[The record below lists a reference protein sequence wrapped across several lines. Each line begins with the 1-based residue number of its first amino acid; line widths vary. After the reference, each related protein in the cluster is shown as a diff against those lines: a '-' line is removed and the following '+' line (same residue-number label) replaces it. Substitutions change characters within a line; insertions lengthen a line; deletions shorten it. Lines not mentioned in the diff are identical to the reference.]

1 MNRPIRIGLIAE
13 GEAELGSSVPYLKPE
28 EGGKII
34 DRNQEGALHTLI
46 RRKLTSSGLPDC
58 DFVHRHPSIREM
70 GKKTFRTGHSIL
82 DRKYLSQL
90 VIAWK
95 PTEVDLILILADA
108 DNILAERQKAVAD
121 ALETIRANHLDLN
134 DRSIQNQ
141 SVGGLAIKNF
151 ETWLLA
157 DIQTVAKILAVDIKQ
172 LENLEELDE
181 TKNILE
187 SAIAQSTYFSEDSS
201 NQRPLRIR
209 WDLANRVNL
218 DTIETCCPNGC
229 GAFMKSLIVAA
240 RVSVDTYV

>member
-1 MNRPIRIGLIAE
+1 MSRPIRIGLIAE

-34 DRNQEGALHTLI
+34 GREQEGALHTLI
-46 RRKLTSSGLPDC
+46 RRKLKNSGLPDC
-58 DFVHRHPSIREM
+58 DFVHRHPSIKEM
-70 GKKTFRTGHSIL
+70 GKRTLRTGHSIL

-95 PTEVDLILILADA
+95 PAEVDLILIVADA
-108 DNILAERQKAVAD
+108 DNILAERQKAVTD
-121 ALETIRANHLDLN
+121 ALKTIRANHLDVD

-141 SVGGLAIKNF
+141 SAGGLAIKNF

-157 DIQTVAKILAVDIKQ
+157 DIQTVAKVLGVEIQQ
-172 LENLEELDE
+172 LEHLEELDE

-187 SAIAQSTYFSEDSS
+187 QAIANSTYFAEDRS

-209 WDLANRVNL
+209 WDLAQQVNL
-218 DTIETCCPNGC
+218 DTIETFCPNGC
-229 GAFMKSLIVAA
+229 GAFMASLIVAA
-240 RVSVDTYV
+240 KIVVAAS